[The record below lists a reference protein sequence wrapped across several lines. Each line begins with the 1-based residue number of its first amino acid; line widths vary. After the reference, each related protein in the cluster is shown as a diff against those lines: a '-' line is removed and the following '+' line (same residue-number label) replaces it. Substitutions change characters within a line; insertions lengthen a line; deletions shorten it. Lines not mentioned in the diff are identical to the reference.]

1 MDNYMNENVRRNFS
15 SVAFGFGIA
24 SMVCALLVK
33 LFAGFAIQLGCTSI
47 FMGFISKGYYY
58 KRDSKAKLGLIFALV
73 GIAVAIFSFAILT
86 YALSPIYPSA
96 GSLQASEDFKIIDA
110 IFGDFCMEEFG
121 LKASEIMKY
130 IMSYG
135 GLVNVY

>member
-1 MDNYMNENVRRNFS
+1 MNENVRRNFS

-58 KRDSKAKLGLIFALV
+58 KRDFKARLGLIFASI
-73 GIAVAIFSFAILT
+73 GIVLGIFFSIILMYAV
-86 YALSPIYPSA
+86 SPIYPST
-96 GSLQASEDFKIIDA
+96 GSAEISEAFKIYDMLI
-110 IFGDFCMEEFG
+110 GDFCMEEFG
-121 LKASEIMKY
+121 LKASEILKY
-130 IMSYG
+130 IMNYG
-135 GLVNVY
+135 GLVNVF